1 MYNNGLLSFS
11 FGAFRGLPVHTGP
24 LPSLSTDQVAAFV
37 QLARQ
42 GSLRAAAEA
51 LFISE
56 QGLRSRL
63 LALEGRL
70 GVELY
75 RKSRGLRRR
84 TPLTPEGQQFLRH
97 AEGFLEGAA
106 HLLGLFGE
114 VQGPQ
119 EVHVVA
125 SQYLLAYVLIDAVR
139 RFHRAFPHIHVRLSA
154 RTEQEIEEA
163 LLDSLEFSFGVAAP
177 YESSPELEYRH
188 LFSMHWSLITPAR
201 HALARRR
208 GIRLAD
214 VVRYP
219 LVLYERGS
227 TGRQHVAE
235 AFQRQGL
242 APHVEIEA
250 TNTDLIVRMVEAGL
264 GVAVVPLHPSGA
276 VTRGRRVTIH
286 RLGRQVRPIDS
297 GILLR
302 RRERPSDSATR
313 LLEFLGTH
321 AAGPGRTC

>member
-1 MYNNGLLSFS
+1 
-11 FGAFRGLPVHTGP
+11 
-24 LPSLSTDQVAAFV
+24 VAAFV

-42 GSLRAAAEA
+42 GSLRAAAET

-63 LALEGRL
+63 LALENRL

-84 TPLTPEGQQFLRH
+84 TSLTREGQQFLPH
-97 AEGFLEGAA
+97 AERFLERAA
-106 HLLGLFGE
+106 HLIDLFGE
-114 VQGPQ
+114 QQGTQ

-139 RFHRAFPHIHVRLSA
+139 RFHRTFPHIHVRLSA
-154 RTEQEIEEA
+154 RSEQEIEET

-188 LFSMHWSLITPAR
+188 LFSMHWSLITPPR
-201 HALARRR
+201 HPLACRRS
-208 GIRLAD
+208 IRLAD
-214 VVRYP
+214 VVHYP
-219 LVLYERGS
+219 LILYERGS

-235 AFQRQGL
+235 AFGQRGL

-264 GVAVVPLHPSGA
+264 GVAVVPLHHSGA
-276 VTRGRRVTIH
+276 VTRGHRVSIH
-286 RLGRQVRPIDS
+286 GLGRQVRPIDS

-302 RRERPSDSATR
+302 RREQLSDSATK
-313 LLEFLGTH
+313 LLEFLGTQPL
-321 AAGPGRTC
+321 ANES

>member
-1 MYNNGLLSFS
+1 M
-11 FGAFRGLPVHTGP
+11 AAEP

-37 QLARQ
+37 QLARL

-63 LALEGRL
+63 LTLEERL

-84 TPLTPEGQQFLRH
+84 TPLTPQGQRFLPH
-97 AEGFLEGAA
+97 AEAFLQRASQLVE
-106 HLLGLFGE
+106 LFHE
-114 VQGPQ
+114 TQGPQ

-125 SQYLLAYVLIDAVR
+125 SQYLIAYVLIDAVR
-139 RFHRAFPHIHVRLSA
+139 RFHRAFPEIHVRLSA
-154 RTEQEIEEA
+154 RTEHEIEEA
-163 LLDSLEFSFGVAAP
+163 LVGSLEFSFGVAAP
-177 YESSPELEYRH
+177 YESSPELSYRH
-188 LFSMHWSLITPAR
+188 LFSMDWSLITPPR
-201 HALARRR
+201 HPLSQKRSV
-208 GIRLAD
+208 RLAD
-214 VVRYP
+214 ILHYP

-235 AFQRQGL
+235 AFQRLGL
-242 APHVEIEA
+242 TPHVEIEA

-276 VTRGRRVTIH
+276 VTRGRRVAVQS
-286 RLGRQVRPIDS
+286 LGHQVRPIDS
-297 GILLR
+297 GVLVRQGEQL
-302 RRERPSDSATR
+302 PPAAAR
-313 LLEFLGTH
+313 LLEFLGTQV
-321 AAGPGRTC
+321 AATGRSAPTRRKGKEV